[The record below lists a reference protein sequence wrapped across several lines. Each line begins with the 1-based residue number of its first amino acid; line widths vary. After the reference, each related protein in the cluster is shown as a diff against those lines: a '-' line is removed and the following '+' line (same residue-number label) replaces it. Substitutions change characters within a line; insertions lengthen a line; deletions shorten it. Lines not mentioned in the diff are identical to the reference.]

1 MPLVELERNVAMDM
15 NYASIKQLAKQIKRP
30 VTSLIALASA
40 NDPFYQNAPRQRTLA
55 EWFARIYDDQHWERF
70 RNHIRR
76 CHYQIVSL
84 DIWLPNGKRYLNSFE
99 CWRTLLQASKSA
111 RYLGLVPM
119 DSFDDHRNDEPISY
133 VPEASAAPSIQVD
146 DFLSI
151 FDTQLPE
158 FPDLPG
164 YQFSDYQAAQR
175 YHTEI
180 WCEKTSVNDILL
192 PLAREFGAVLQ
203 TGAGELSISLARLLA
218 KRLQASGKPARIFYI
233 SDYDPAGQSMP
244 VAVSRKLEFFT
255 RSEGLDI
262 DARLF
267 PLVLSRDQVQQFA
280 LPRTPIKP
288 TEKRRAAFEKRHG
301 EGAVELD
308 ALEAL
313 VPGELERI
321 VRQALSTYHDSG
333 LERRVADQRA
343 EIQQILAGLQETVL
357 ERHAAELALV
367 RAELEQIRAD
377 LDPRMQAYTSHLEN
391 VWHGISADLHATLE
405 REFGEFGLT
414 QARIAEE
421 FAPGLY
427 DSQRD
432 YLEQISAYKQF
443 QGKEKVVSA
452 EEEEAEESEDEE
464 L

>member
-1 MPLVELERNVAMDM
+1 MDM
-15 NYASIKQLAKQIKRP
+15 NYTSIKQLAKQLKRP

-84 DIWLPNGKRYLNSFE
+84 DIWLPSGKRYENSLE
-99 CWRTLLQASKSA
+99 CWRTLLLASKSE

-119 DSFDDHRNDEPISY
+119 DSFDDRRNDEPISY
-133 VPEASAAPSIQVD
+133 VPEVGEDPTIYVRD
-146 DFLSI
+146 LLLS
-151 FDTQLPE
+151 FDTRLPT
-158 FPDLPG
+158 FPELPG
-164 YQFSDYQAAQR
+164 YRISEYKTAQR

-180 WCEKTSVNDILL
+180 WCEKTSVNDVLL
-192 PLAREFGAVLQ
+192 PLAQEFGAVLQ
-203 TGAGELSISLARLLA
+203 TGAGEFSISLVRLLA

-244 VAVSRKLEFFT
+244 VAVARKLEFFI
-255 RSEGLDI
+255 RSEHLDI
-262 DARLF
+262 YARLF
-267 PLVLSRDQVQQFA
+267 PLVLSREQVQRFA

-288 TEKRRAAFEKRHG
+288 TERRREAFEKRHG

-321 VRQALSTYHDSG
+321 VRAALSTYYDSD
-333 LERRVADQRA
+333 LDRRAAEQRA
-343 EIQQILAGLQETVL
+343 EMEQILAGLQERVL
-357 ERHAAELALV
+357 RRHAENIAEV
-367 RAELEQIRAD
+367 RSELEQIRAD
-377 LDPRMQAYTSHLEN
+377 LGPRMQAYASHLEN
-391 VWHGISADLHATLE
+391 VWHGISEDLNRALE
-405 REFGEFGLT
+405 RDFGQYGLT

-421 FAPGLY
+421 FGPGLY
-427 DSQRD
+427 ESQRD
-432 YLEQISAYKQF
+432 YLSQISAYKQF
-443 QGKEKVVSA
+443 QGKEKVTSA
-452 EEEEAEESEDEE
+452 EEEEEESEDED

>member
-1 MPLVELERNVAMDM
+1 MDM
-15 NYASIKQLAKQIKRP
+15 NYASIKQLAKQLKRP

-40 NDPFYQNAPRQRTLA
+40 NDPFYQNAPRQRSLA
-55 EWFARIYDDQHWERF
+55 EWFAEIYHDQHWDRF

-84 DIWLPNGKRYLNSFE
+84 DVWLPSGKKYENSHD
-99 CWRTLLQASKSA
+99 CWRTLLLASKSA

-133 VPEASAAPSIQVD
+133 VPEAGDDPQVKVD

-151 FDTQLPE
+151 FDTRLPE

-164 YQFSDYQAAQR
+164 YQLSSYQAVQR

-244 VAVSRKLEFFT
+244 VAVARKLEFFI

-267 PLVLSRDQVQQFA
+267 PLVLSRDQVQQFG

-301 EGAVELD
+301 AGAVELD

-321 VRQALSTYHDSG
+321 VRQALATYHDGG
-333 LERRVADQRA
+333 LERRVAEQRA
-343 EIQQILAGLQETVL
+343 EIQEMLVGLQETVL
-357 ERHAAELALV
+357 QRHAADLASV

-377 LDPRMQAYTSHLEN
+377 LDPKMQAYTRHLEK

-421 FAPGLY
+421 FGAGLY

-432 YLEQISAYKQF
+432 YLAQISAYKQF
-443 QGKEKVVSA
+443 QGKEKVISA
-452 EEEEAEESEDEE
+452 EESEEAEEGEDEE